1 MVAVV
6 KGGKASSKAK
16 AKAKHPFLESKR
28 PIDGPGHMKP
38 RGMDLTRFVRYPK
51 SIQIQRKKAVL
62 LHRLKTPGAIKQF
75 RDAINKNEATQLFR
89 LLMKYRPETAQAKKE
104 RLVNEAKA
112 REEGKEPQSKR
123 PVVVKSGLNHVTDL
137 VEQKKAK
144 LVIIAHDVDPIELV
158 VWLPSLCK
166 KMQVPYCIVK
176 GKARLGTIIHKKTTA
191 CLALDS
197 VRKEDQAELDQ
208 LIQNFMP
215 QFNEKKLRAW

>member
-16 AKAKHPFLESKR
+16 AKHPFLESNR
-28 PIDGPGHMKP
+28 PQDGPGRMKP
-38 RGMDLTRFVRYPK
+38 RGMDLTKYVRYPK
-51 SIQIQRKKAVL
+51 SVQIQRKKVVL
-62 LHRLKTPGAIKQF
+62 LSRLKTPGAIKQF

-89 LLMKYRPETAQAKKE
+89 LLMKYRPETAQVKKE

-112 REEGKEPQSKR
+112 REEGKEPQSKK
-123 PVVVKSGLNHVTDL
+123 PAVVKSGLNHVTDL
-137 VEQKKAK
+137 IEQKKAK
-144 LVIIAHDVDPIELV
+144 LVVIAHDVDPIELV

-176 GKARLGTIIHKKTTA
+176 GKARLGTIIHQKTAT
-191 CLALDS
+191 CLALDN